1 MRSQRNFNYAGEVEN
16 SFNSFCTNDYWERK
30 ELELRGW
37 GLKGGGGWQEEEGG
51 KDRGEG
57 KGKDGEL
64 KRAGPHL

>member
-37 GLKGGGGWQEEEGG
+37 GLKGGGDWQEEEGG

-57 KGKDGEL
+57 K
-64 KRAGPHL
+64 